1 MRDPFLWPYSVW
13 IHNCCGGANINLIF
27 TPLFVIWC
35 FIKINVSYST
45 GVPLPT
51 ADALPLNWLICPVFT
66 SFLSNIFK
74 HSAFSGTFQRTGLH
88 SVYAEQT
95 PQWGK
100 KWYLTE
106 GSWPFRKYHSR
117 MWQKD
122 TLARCVHVQAG
133 STAAPHTPIVTE
145 IIGLSRTMTARRH
158 QLVKSF

>member
-95 PQWGK
+95 PQWGEK
-100 KWYLTE
+100 NDTWQREVGHLENITVGCDRRTHWQDVSMSKQGLQLHLTLP
-106 GSWPFRKYHSR
+106 SS
-117 MWQKD
+117 QK
-122 TLARCVHVQAG
+122 
-133 STAAPHTPIVTE
+133 
-145 IIGLSRTMTARRH
+145 
-158 QLVKSF
+158 